1 MSASSTRNISL
12 PTYSE
17 ILDETL
23 ELLGLYRN
31 ASSNL
36 ERLRILLRT
45 HFGEDIKGM
54 NFRSF
59 CCFGREGEIVSL
71 ELFNRLCIL
80 PKTGWGI
87 QLSDQGSSIV
97 PSALTPEETH
107 QYTSQFATTVGDIL
121 RDILLGVINSH
132 SMKETII
139 LCIPIRGGIPFSW
152 FQSIIGPEYKDSHF
166 TLAPLTT
173 LRDRISRCLDHALQ
187 DLLTYHTFFFFGK
200 WCILERSRGAFRSE
214 TILFA
219 VLF

>member
-80 PKTGWGI
+80 PRTDWGI
-87 QLSDQGSSIV
+87 QLSGQGSSIV
-97 PSALTPEETH
+97 PSALTPAET
-107 QYTSQFATTVGDIL
+107 QKFTSQLQFATTVGDML
-121 RDILLGVINSH
+121 RDILFGILNSH
-132 SMKETII
+132 SQKVMI
-139 LCIPIRGGIPFSW
+139 LKAVPLDGIPFSW
-152 FQSIIGPEYKDSHF
+152 FQAIIGPEYKPKSYF
-166 TLAPLTT
+166 TLAPAVTT
-173 LRDRISRCLDHALQ
+173 FRDRISRCLDV
-187 DLLTYHTFFFFGK
+187 
-200 WCILERSRGAFRSE
+200 CC
-214 TILFA
+214 
-219 VLF
+219 